1 MSGPEIVENTLL
13 MRMEMQYT
21 GGLKATPPE
30 YFKRLFNQD
39 SYWITFPR
47 LVVNKKLTQLA
58 KNWLIREVID
68 QEIKKADFTYIQKT
82 NWFNACFLQKN
93 RHLVGGDV
101 ISSVKHF
108 FKYGRLLR
116 KANHTYITLVSKI
129 TNASYLSN
137 FRLISCCK
145 VIKKFIP
152 EALE

>member
-21 GGLKATPPE
+21 GGLKATLPE

-68 QEIKKADFTYIQKT
+68 QEIKKRLK
-82 NWFNACFLQKN
+82 K
-93 RHLVGGDV
+93 R
-101 ISSVKHF
+101 SSHTF
-108 FKYGRLLR
+108 R
-116 KANHTYITLVSKI
+116 KPTG
-129 TNASYLSN
+129 
-137 FRLISCCK
+137 
-145 VIKKFIP
+145 
-152 EALE
+152 